1 MKVTPMDDEN
11 NTLNNSG
18 ETNPQS
24 WIRTRLL
31 PVLSIFFVIGIV
43 VLIYMVFVKD
53 PARFEMLQKYVYL
66 GAFLISLIG
75 NASVIFPLAVL
86 GGLTAIASTLLPTT
100 GVIGP
105 ILIGLAGGAGAGL
118 GEITGYLAGY
128 GGHVVLQK
136 VKYYPRVEG
145 WMGRHGGVTIFLMS
159 LFPFVF
165 DVVGLAAGSLRYPFG
180 KFLLYCWLGRT
191 LNYMTWV
198 TLGSMG
204 IARIFH

>member
-1 MKVTPMDDEN
+1 MDHED
-11 NTLNNSG
+11 NTLNHG
-18 ETNPQS
+18 EETKSPS
-24 WIRTRLL
+24 WVQTRLL
-31 PVLSIFFVIGIV
+31 PILSICFVIGIV

-86 GGLTAIASTLLPTT
+86 GGLIAIATTLLPTT
-100 GVIGP
+100 GITGP
-105 ILIGLAGGAGAGL
+105 LLIGLAGGAGAGL

-128 GGHVVLQK
+128 GGQVVLQK
-136 VKYYPRVEG
+136 VRFYPRVEG
-145 WMGRHGGVTIFLMS
+145 WMRRHGGVTIFLMS

-198 TLGSMG
+198 TLGSLG
-204 IARIFH
+204 IARIFN